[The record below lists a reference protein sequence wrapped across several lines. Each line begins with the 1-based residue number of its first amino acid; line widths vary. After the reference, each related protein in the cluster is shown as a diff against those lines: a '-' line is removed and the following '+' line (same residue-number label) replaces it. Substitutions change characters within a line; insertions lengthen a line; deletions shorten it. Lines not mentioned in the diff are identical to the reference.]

1 MWWMLALALNAQ
13 GPQPTATD
21 ARSKLSAD
29 DAASLRAEL
38 ADVLAKNAATPAPA
52 NPLPLKR
59 TVDASSSSVPA
70 SAPVVGSAIANRS
83 SPATSWVALA
93 LIGAAAGGAALWRKR
108 KKSRSSL
115 LTIRETAPLGR
126 NKLLALVDIG
136 GRRLLI
142 GVTDQGMQLLAN
154 DAQPAEPLAMIAS
167 TPDAPPMHDQARM
180 RFDDHL
186 PPLEGEEL
194 RKKLAA
200 RFA

>member
-13 GPQPTATD
+13 GPQQPAAD
-21 ARSKLSAD
+21 ARPKLSAGD
-29 DAASLRAEL
+29 TAALRAQL
-38 ADVLAKNAATPAPA
+38 ADVLANDLSATTPVSTLPTKRAPDARNAT
-52 NPLPLKR
+52 
-59 TVDASSSSVPA
+59 VPA
-70 SAPVVGSAIANRS
+70 GAPVVGSAVAGG
-83 SPATSWVALA
+83 AHTTTSWVALA
-93 LIGAAAGGAALWRKR
+93 AIGAAAGGAALWRKR
-108 KKSRSSL
+108 KKARSSL

-126 NKLLALVDIG
+126 NKLLAVVDTG

-154 DAQPAEPLAMIAS
+154 DAQPAEQLAMIAS
-167 TPDAPPMHDQARM
+167 TPDAPAPADPARA

-186 PPLEGEEL
+186 PPLEGDEL